1 MEKKT
6 NKKKKGLTK
15 AQSIAM
21 AGLLIG
27 IAAVLGFFK
36 LPLSSILEIRFQS
49 IPMAIGGA
57 VLGPITGGIVG
68 AASDVICYLVRPT
81 GPFFPGFTISYFL
94 TGLIF
99 GLFLYKR
106 KPVWWRVV
114 LAQVTV
120 TVLVG
125 ILLNS
130 IWLSMLYGNAFVAV
144 LTARIVKELVM
155 IPINSAIL
163 IAVLNALARAGIG
176 SYGFSNSRTSAHRRR
191 YNEDTDVSKESV

>member
-1 MEKKT
+1 MEKKM

-15 AQSIAM
+15 TQSIAM

-36 LPLSSILEIRFQS
+36 LPISSILEIRFQS

-57 VLGPITGGIVG
+57 VLGPVTGGIVG

-81 GPFFPGFTISYFL
+81 GPYFPGFTISYFL

-106 KPVWWRVV
+106 KPVWWRIV
-114 LAQVTV
+114 LAQITV
-120 TVLVG
+120 TVLIG

-130 IWLSMLYGNAFVAV
+130 VWLSMLYGNAFVAV
-144 LTARIVKELVM
+144 LTARIVKELIM

-163 IAVLNALARAGIG
+163 IAVLTALSKAGIG
-176 SYGFSNSRTSAHRRR
+176 FYGAGKKKEAVRRR
-191 YNEDTDVSKESV
+191 YNEQENMSEESF